1 MVLTDTH
8 THLYLDEYKE
18 DVHQVISK
26 AIQNNVEYFLMPN
39 IDSSTIKRMNSL
51 CNEYPGK
58 IFPMIGLH
66 PTSVKENYLDELA
79 IIKKELKKRKYY
91 AIGEIGIDLYWDKTY
106 SKEQE
111 YALRYQM
118 ALGNEFDL
126 PIVIH
131 TRSSFDEAIEVLKD
145 EYNEKSKGI
154 FHCFGGTYE
163 QAMDIIEMDFFL
175 GIGGVVTFKNSGLD
189 KVIEH
194 VDLEHILL
202 ETDAPYLTPSPYRG
216 MRNESSYLPLIA
228 HKIAELKRVTIEEVA
243 EVTTRNA
250 RKLFNF

>member
-66 PTSVKENYLDELA
+66 PTSVKENYLDELT

-91 AIGEIGIDLYWDKTY
+91 AIGEIGIDLYWDKTF

-118 ALGNEFDL
+118 TLGKEFNL

-145 EYNEKSKGI
+145 EYDEKSKGI

-163 QAMDIIEMDFFL
+163 QAMDIIEMNFFL

-194 VDLEHILL
+194 IDLEHILL

>member
-79 IIKKELKKRKYY
+79 I
-91 AIGEIGIDLYWDKTY
+91 
-106 SKEQE
+106 
-111 YALRYQM
+111 
-118 ALGNEFDL
+118 
-126 PIVIH
+126 
-131 TRSSFDEAIEVLKD
+131 KD
-145 EYNEKSKGI
+145 
-154 FHCFGGTYE
+154 
-163 QAMDIIEMDFFL
+163 
-175 GIGGVVTFKNSGLD
+175 V
-189 KVIEH
+189 
-194 VDLEHILL
+194 
-202 ETDAPYLTPSPYRG
+202 
-216 MRNESSYLPLIA
+216 
-228 HKIAELKRVTIEEVA
+228 
-243 EVTTRNA
+243 
-250 RKLFNF
+250 